1 MNVCFSKINSFD
13 EVHEFSFKEFD
24 LGLLYARGVK
34 YGYRFQGR
42 KTEIKV

>member
-13 EVHEFSFKEFD
+13 KVAEFSFEEFD

-34 YGYRFQGR
+34 MDIVS
-42 KTEIKV
+42 KAKKPK